1 MIRLT
6 FVTTDAPG
14 TCDNTTQCRIPRLV
28 RSHADGHI
36 NQLDTLL
43 LLLLV
48 LLPMPSPPSS
58 SPSSSMEPP
67 TAAHDPPPP
76 PPTSPPLQT
85 NPHRKSL
92 SNLTSALS
100 YFTEPVSYTFA
111 GVVRRISTDD
121 APTPLARALSAN
133 HNGSMASVFNPPIRR
148 LSPFQPPPLTPLT
161 LAGYKDG
168 TPYQARLLTKA
179 VAEEIR
185 LLVPPRLQLA
195 EHWQLA
201 YSLEQDGST
210 LSTLYAKA
218 ANYRG
223 KRAGFVLV
231 VRDANNGIFGAY
243 LSDPPR
249 PYSSYFGSGECFL
262 WRAFRLPALP
272 DLSSLP
278 PPPSEDTTNLQR
290 MTTVGVAKK
299 HHANPNPNS
308 SSASLSSLN
317 VPSANGNGNGHRSG
331 TSTPEQIRF
340 KAFPFSG
347 ENDFSIFCQADYLSV
362 GGGDGHYGLWLDA
375 SLSKGVSDTCP
386 TFGNEPLSDE
396 GKKFDV
402 LGVELWYVGS

>member
-1 MIRLT
+1 MESPNSSSA
-6 FVTTDAPG
+6 VHDP
-14 TCDNTTQCRIPRLV
+14 D
-28 RSHADGHI
+28 S
-36 NQLDTLL
+36 
-43 LLLLV
+43 
-48 LLPMPSPPSS
+48 PSPSAS
-58 SPSSSMEPP
+58 
-67 TAAHDPPPP
+67 PPPP
-76 PPTSPPLQT
+76 LHRASQT
-85 NPHRKSL
+85 FT
-92 SNLTSALS
+92 NLTSSALS

-111 GVVRRISTDD
+111 GISRRISNDD

-133 HNGSMASVFNPPIRR
+133 YNGSMNTAVFNPPVRR

-161 LAGYKDG
+161 LEGYKEN
-168 TPYQARLLTKA
+168 TPLPARLLSKA

-210 LSTLYAKA
+210 LSTLYSKA
-218 ANYRG
+218 SKYRG

-231 VRDANNGIFGAY
+231 VRDASGGIFGSY

-249 PYSSYFGSGECFL
+249 PGASYYGSGECFL

-278 PPPSEDTTNLQR
+278 PPPSADTTHLGR
-290 MTTVGVAKK
+290 MTTVGAAKK
-299 HHANPNPNS
+299 SH
-308 SSASLSSLN
+308 LSPINGTS
-317 VPSANGNGNGHRSG
+317 NGNGNGHRSG

-347 ENDFSIFCQADYLSV
+347 ENDFVIFCQADYLSV

-375 SLSKGVSDTCP
+375 NLFKGVSETCP
-386 TFGNEPLSDE
+386 TFGNEPLSEE
-396 GKKFDV
+396 GSKFDV

>member
-1 MIRLT
+1 ME
-6 FVTTDAPG
+6 
-14 TCDNTTQCRIPRLV
+14 
-28 RSHADGHI
+28 
-36 NQLDTLL
+36 
-43 LLLLV
+43 
-48 LLPMPSPPSS
+48 SPTS
-58 SPSSSMEPP
+58 
-67 TAAHDPPPP
+67 TAHDRHNDRDHND
-76 PPTSPPLQT
+76 PPTSPPLHRASQT
-85 NPHRKSL
+85 FT
-92 SNLTSALS
+92 NLTSSALN
-100 YFTEPVSYTFA
+100 YFTEPISYTFS
-111 GVVRRISTDD
+111 GISRRISNDD

-133 HNGSMASVFNPPIRR
+133 YNGSMTTAVFHPPTRR
-148 LSPFQPPPLTPLT
+148 FSPFQPPPLTPLT
-161 LAGYKDG
+161 LAGYKDS
-168 TPYQARLLTKA
+168 TPLPARLLSKA

-195 EHWQLA
+195 DHWHLA

-210 LSTLYAKA
+210 LSTLYSKA
-218 ANYRG
+218 SKYRG

-231 VRDANNGIFGAY
+231 VRDANGGVFGAY

-249 PYSSYFGSGECFL
+249 PGASYYGSGECFL

-278 PPPSEDTTNLQR
+278 PPPSADTTHLGR
-290 MTTVGVAKK
+290 MTTVGVAKRS
-299 HHANPNPNS
+299 HLSPNG
-308 SSASLSSLN
+308 
-317 VPSANGNGNGHRSG
+317 NGNGNGHSSG

-375 SLSKGVSDTCP
+375 GLGKGVSETCP

-396 GKKFDV
+396 GAKFDV

>member
-1 MIRLT
+1 ME
-6 FVTTDAPG
+6 
-14 TCDNTTQCRIPRLV
+14 
-28 RSHADGHI
+28 
-36 NQLDTLL
+36 
-43 LLLLV
+43 
-48 LLPMPSPPSS
+48 SPP
-58 SPSSSMEPP
+58 
-67 TAAHDPPPP
+67 TTTAHDPS
-76 PPTSPPLQT
+76 SPPLHPP
-85 NPHRKSL
+85 PHRKSI
-92 SNLTSALS
+92 SNFTSALS

-111 GVVRRISTDD
+111 GVARRISADD

-133 HNGSMASVFNPPIRR
+133 YNGSMDSVFNPPIRR
-148 LSPFQPPPLTPLT
+148 HSPFQPPPLTPLT
-161 LAGYKDG
+161 LSGYKDS
-168 TPYQARLLTKA
+168 TPAKARLLSKA

-185 LLVPPRLQLA
+185 LLLPPRLQLA
-195 EHWQLA
+195 ENWQLA

-210 LSTLYAKA
+210 LSTLYSLA
-218 ANYRG
+218 ARYRG

-231 VRDANNGIFGAY
+231 VRDSTNGIFGAY

-249 PYSSYFGSGECFL
+249 PFSSYYGSGECFL
-262 WRAFRLPALP
+262 WRALRLPALP

-299 HHANPNPNS
+299 LHSNNTNS

-347 ENDFSIFCQADYLSV
+347 ENDFTIFCQADYLSI

-402 LGVELWYVGS
+402 LGVELWHVGS